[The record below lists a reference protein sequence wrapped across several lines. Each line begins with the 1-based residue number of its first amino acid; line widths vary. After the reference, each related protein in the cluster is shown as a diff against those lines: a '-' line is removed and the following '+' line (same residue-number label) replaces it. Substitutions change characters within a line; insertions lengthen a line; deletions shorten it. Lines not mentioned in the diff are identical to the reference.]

1 MTLPPG
7 DFFPNDA
14 KWPFREAATGA
25 VLNLNLRSHAEPQG
39 RVAEFSA
46 SPDQTFRA
54 FFDRM
59 TITAAS
65 LELNRIRLGAQV
77 VDIRPPLAV
86 TTDNAPNHVAN
97 LLPGVTFSVG
107 LNTAPYDGTVTDKP
121 QQPIPPQGSFA
132 GDTTW
137 GIKIFSR
144 SVATEG
150 ILMRIG
156 ILLSRSQG
164 LVTYLGDF
172 YGDWFIYRRTDLA
185 PSPLT
190 AFIDEWQHHF
200 LNLKS

>member
-14 KWPFREAATGA
+14 NWPFREAATGA
-25 VLNLNLRSHAEPQG
+25 VLTLNLRSHTEPQG

-46 SPDQTFRA
+46 SPDQAFRA

-59 TITAAS
+59 TITAGS
-65 LELNRIRLGAQV
+65 LELNRIRLGAQT

-107 LNTAPYDGTVTDKP
+107 LNTAPYDGTVTDKAM
-121 QQPIPPQGSFA
+121 QPILPQAPFP
-132 GDTTW
+132 GDTMW

-144 SVATEG
+144 SVATQG

-156 ILLSRSQG
+156 ILLSRSHG
-164 LVTYLGDF
+164 LVMHVGDF
-172 YGDWFIYRRTDLA
+172 YGGWFIYQRTDLA

-190 AFIDEWQHHF
+190 AFIDQWQHHF
-200 LNLKS
+200 LNPKS